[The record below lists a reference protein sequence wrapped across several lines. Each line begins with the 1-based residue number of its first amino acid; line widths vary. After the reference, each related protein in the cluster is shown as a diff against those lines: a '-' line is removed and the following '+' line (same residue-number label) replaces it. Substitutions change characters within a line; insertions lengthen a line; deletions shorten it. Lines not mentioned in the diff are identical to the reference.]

1 LLAVGLVLLS
11 IMIAAP
17 VKAQESN
24 SDVLTIG
31 DKVTVSVF
39 GQTELSGDFVL
50 DSNGAI
56 QMPLVGRITIAGKTP
71 AEAEEKIVSSL
82 KDGFLNEAVVSLRIA
97 ELKPV
102 YVMGEVRSPGAYPF
116 RYGLKVLSAIALA
129 GGYGFEEQSLSIVR
143 SEFLLADERLR
154 LLTSSQQLLVARRL
168 RLEAERDGLEK
179 IPQPEAAAQSGL
191 AQLLVGERE
200 IFEFQK
206 RARKSER
213 DLLSQQVARLQSEK
227 VALNELAELAQKQVE
242 LMREQTTEYG
252 KLTATG
258 HGLRTVAVEREREY
272 ARARSDAAR
281 IKADTAKNET
291 ALGELT
297 LRLKE
302 ADTTFM
308 RRVVI
313 ELQETRQKLLEI
325 ESSAP
330 IARQIYESRRRRL
343 GPNEGSVAP
352 TEWDIRITRQMG
364 LKTVVIQA
372 QLEEPLQPGDVV
384 QINRS
389 LKEENR
395 LPAGAASSSGR
406 QTMLTSP

>member
-1 LLAVGLVLLS
+1 LLLS
-11 IMIAAP
+11 IMIAVPGQADEP
-17 VKAQESN
+17 NGQG
-24 SDVLTIG
+24 VLAIG
-31 DKVTVSVF
+31 DKVTISVF
-39 GQTELSGDFVL
+39 GQTELSGDFVV
-50 DSNGAI
+50 DGNGAI
-56 QMPLVGRITIAGKTP
+56 QMPLVGRIEIAGRTP
-71 AEAEEKIVSSL
+71 AEAEEKIIVSL
-82 KDGFLNEAVVSLRIA
+82 KDGYLNEAVVSLRIA
-97 ELKPV
+97 ELRPV

-116 RYGLKVLSAIALA
+116 RYGLNVLSAIALA

-143 SEFLLADERLR
+143 SEFLLADERMR

-168 RLEAERDGLEK
+168 RLEAERDGLER

-200 IFEFQK
+200 IFDFQR

-213 DLLSQQVARLQSEK
+213 DLLSQQVARLQTEK
-227 VALNELAELAQKQVE
+227 VALNELADLAQRQVE
-242 LMREQTTEYG
+242 LMREQTTEYS
-252 KLTATG
+252 KLAATG
-258 HGLRTVAVEREREY
+258 HGLRTVMVEREREY

-302 ADTTFM
+302 ADTNFM

-364 LKTVVIQA
+364 LKAVTIQA
-372 QLEEPLQPGDVV
+372 QLENSLQPGDVV
-384 QINRS
+384 QINRA
-389 LKEENR
+389 LKEANE
-395 LPAGAASSSGR
+395 PSAEAAKKPGR
-406 QTMLTSP
+406 QTILASP